1 MESKFK
7 VGDIVISKYS
17 SFKKDK
23 VIVRAILV
31 DIDKPEDYY
40 YKCDNYKMPDLEFSI
55 SDIYPEQELSTIFK
69 GAK

>member
-17 SFKKDK
+17 SFRKDR
-23 VIVRAILV
+23 VIVRAILI
-31 DIDKPEDYY
+31 DIDKPADYY

-55 SDIYPEQELSTIFK
+55 SDIYPEQELQKMIEEL
-69 GAK
+69 